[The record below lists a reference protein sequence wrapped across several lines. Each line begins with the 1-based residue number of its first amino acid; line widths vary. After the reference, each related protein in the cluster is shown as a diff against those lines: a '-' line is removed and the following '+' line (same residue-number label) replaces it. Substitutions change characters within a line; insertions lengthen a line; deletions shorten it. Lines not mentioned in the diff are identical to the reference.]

1 MITKYKYVFLI
12 VVFAVFG
19 LNFVNAQEQE
29 EESKKDNEK
38 LYRQLEFFNLR
49 GTNAVDMAVGASLI
63 TGDFP
68 QPEADIYF
76 KIGYKRFI
84 TEQIGISFTY
94 NKYNLAFNDTFHQGF
109 MSFDLNLEYLIS
121 PYTSISPF
129 IYGGYGYNA
138 DNDFETTGAK
148 VQGGLGIE
156 FVPFEKV
163 GIKLFGEYN
172 YVMSN
177 EANPIIM
184 EESNISFFRA
194 GIGVNLYFGGGKKK
208 EKLLEEVDT
217 VIKSNYI
224 K

>member
-12 VVFAVFG
+12 VVLTVFG
-19 LNFVNAQEQE
+19 LSFVNAQEQKE
-29 EESKKDNEK
+29 KGEKDNEK
-38 LYRQLEFFNLR
+38 LYRQLEFYNLR
-49 GTNAVDMAVGASLI
+49 GTNSVDMAAGASLI

-68 QPEADIYF
+68 QPEVDIYF
-76 KIGYKRFI
+76 RIGYKRFI
-84 TEQIGISFTY
+84 TEQVGISLTF
-94 NKYNLAFNDTFHQGF
+94 NRYNLAFNDTFYQGF

-121 PYTSISPF
+121 PYSNFSPF
-129 IYGGYGYNA
+129 IFGGYGYNA

-148 VQGGLGIE
+148 VQVGLGIE
-156 FVPFEKV
+156 FVPLDKV
-163 GIKLFGEYN
+163 GVRIFGEYN

-177 EANPIIM
+177 ETNPIIM
-184 EESNISFFRA
+184 EETNISFFRA

-208 EKLLEEVDT
+208 EKILDEVDT